1 MRCGHVITGG
11 VCRTCTALLLT
22 VFARRR
28 SLGTGSEAPVVHD
41 ELACRHSDNCLTE
54 TGYGTRICMHCG
66 VESFGGPFCKD
77 SAFMYPRGH
86 ELTMRRKQPYTRAKR
101 FRKYLMRAC
110 MSQGLS
116 SVPDATWEYLSRFKP
131 YTGPREILCRL
142 KRSDLNNKCYDSL
155 PIMTKHMCPHLRVP
169 QLSHANV
176 DSALKLFRQIE
187 QGFPKESKF
196 VSYLYLLEYILRHIG
211 RSDMLPFLNRIQCPK
226 RRRQYEERIR
236 RGGEITS
243 FAHPTTLRV
252 GSG

>member
-1 MRCGHVITGG
+1 
-11 VCRTCTALLLT
+11 
-22 VFARRR
+22 
-28 SLGTGSEAPVVHD
+28 
-41 ELACRHSDNCLTE
+41 
-54 TGYGTRICMHCG
+54 
-66 VESFGGPFCKD
+66 
-77 SAFMYPRGH
+77 
-86 ELTMRRKQPYTRAKR
+86 
-101 FRKYLMRAC
+101 
-110 MSQGLS
+110 
-116 SVPDATWEYLSRFKP
+116 
-131 YTGPREILCRL
+131 
-142 KRSDLNNKCYDSL
+142 
-155 PIMTKHMCPHLRVP
+155 MTKHMCPHLRVP
-169 QLSHANV
+169 QLSPADV